1 MCHRIVAAFT
11 ILQTSVRLLYPQT
24 MLLYFILH
32 RLDLADL
39 FVYGFPNCRRAAY
52 ICPCSDANSSDAN
65 RLISMNCRWSSA
77 LFYVPYVTGFSVLQ
91 LKLLIYM
98 PWADAPVFLKR
109 TGWFLWLTSVTR
121 GKLLRC
127 VIPMFHVSRLHNRRE
142 ARFWWSYCP
151 LLLTFVCGWTTGAA
165 PCSSWLVRK
174 LIYWRYQHTHTLI
187 HIYENTVFSYL
198 YNVSRGKTTGIR
210 P

>member
-1 MCHRIVAAFT
+1 MVSVIWYSHQNIWFDICSQRWGWLFKLCDCHRIVAAFT

-77 LFYVPYVTGFSVLQ
+77 LFYIAQTRFSRSFCLWLSELQ
-91 LKLLIYM
+91 ISCLYMPLSGWFVIADELLIY
-98 PWADAPVFLKR
+98 AL
-109 TGWFLWLTSVTR
+109 
-121 GKLLRC
+121 C
-127 VIPMFHVSRLHNRRE
+127 NRLI
-142 ARFWWSYCP
+142 
-151 LLLTFVCGWTTGAA
+151 
-165 PCSSWLVRK
+165 
-174 LIYWRYQHTHTLI
+174 IYA
-187 HIYENTVFSYL
+187 
-198 YNVSRGKTTGIR
+198 
-210 P
+210 